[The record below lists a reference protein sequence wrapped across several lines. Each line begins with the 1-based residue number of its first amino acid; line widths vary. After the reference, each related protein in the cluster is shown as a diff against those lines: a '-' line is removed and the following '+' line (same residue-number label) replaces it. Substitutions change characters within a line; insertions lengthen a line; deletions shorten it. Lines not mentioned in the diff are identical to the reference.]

1 VDRDEIERQD
11 FPAARRGYDA
21 AAVHEHLRRVADEF
35 EALAA
40 RPREASLA
48 EGTSAH
54 VRAILEAAETSA
66 RELREDAGREASDH
80 VERVGDAARELL
92 TKLDRLQGELDR
104 LLGGVRSSAE
114 GLAGSLGELSRD
126 VGTLRGPAAAPAE
139 PGPAESATLA
149 SAPAEPGPAESA
161 APASAPAEPGPAE
174 SAAPADFAAPAPEF
188 AAPEPSAAPAAAAN
202 GARSDDEPGA
212 RLVALNMALE
222 GTPREQTASYL
233 AEHYELP
240 DVEALLDEVYASA
253 GK

>member
-139 PGPAESATLA
+139 PGPAESA
-149 SAPAEPGPAESA
+149 

-174 SAAPADFAAPAPEF
+174 SAAPADFAAPAPES